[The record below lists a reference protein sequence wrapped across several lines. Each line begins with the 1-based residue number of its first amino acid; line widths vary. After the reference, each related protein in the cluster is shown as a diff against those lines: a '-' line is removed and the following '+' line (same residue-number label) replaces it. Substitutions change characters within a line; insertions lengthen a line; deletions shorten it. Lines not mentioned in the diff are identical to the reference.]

1 MPTLREIADAL
12 ADSLDAVVWEYD
24 GTVTVDRKTWPAY
37 QIEDL
42 ATARVS
48 VTMTGIEAIRIARTA
63 HQHDKQ
69 LAVWIARAVDTDAEA
84 DAMSDFAEEIAEAIE
99 DHDWETDAPLVDW
112 PAGVTSPQG
121 VTIAINPDDGLQD
134 RNVWRAVVT
143 VAYRIP
149 RAH

>member
-1 MPTLREIADAL
+1 
-12 ADSLDAVVWEYD
+12 
-24 GTVTVDRKTWPAY
+24 
-37 QIEDL
+37 
-42 ATARVS
+42 
-48 VTMTGIEAIRIARTA
+48 MTGIEAIRIARTA